1 MTAQNPAIVDNVF
14 VSPRAC
20 GECNACCHLYDIA
33 ALQKPAHVL
42 CQHYAAGVGCKIH
55 ATKPDSCS
63 GFQCLWTFAAPLDE
77 RWRPDRCRFVMRP
90 GPAEEVVIDVFPA
103 EPDAWKREPFYSQ
116 IRGWSLRQGPGPHRM
131 VLVRDKGHV
140 FVVFPEGEIDLG
152 AEQPNTPI
160 QSGYVLRNGR
170 NQPYAHYGNNPNPPP
185 APPRP
190 GQLQ

>member
-1 MTAQNPAIVDNVF
+1 
-14 VSPRAC
+14 
-20 GECNACCHLYDIA
+20 
-33 ALQKPAHVL
+33 
-42 CQHYAAGVGCKIH
+42 
-55 ATKPDSCS
+55 
-63 GFQCLWTFAAPLDE
+63 
-77 RWRPDRCRFVMRP
+77 
-90 GPAEEVVIDVFPA
+90 
-103 EPDAWKREPFYSQ
+103 
-116 IRGWSLRQGPGPHRM
+116 
-131 VLVRDKGHV
+131 VRDKGHV